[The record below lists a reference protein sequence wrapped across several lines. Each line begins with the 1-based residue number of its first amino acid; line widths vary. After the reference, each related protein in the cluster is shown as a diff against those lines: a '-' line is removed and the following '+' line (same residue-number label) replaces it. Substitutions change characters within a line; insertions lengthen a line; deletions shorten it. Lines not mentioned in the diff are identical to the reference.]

1 MAVDLASLIHKGG
14 VYFSVEGDTPE
25 VIYKKVTE
33 LMELPEQ
40 VSNESVYEA
49 LCAREKIMSTAV
61 GNGVA
66 LPHARIPVIR
76 ENEDQR
82 VCVIY
87 PKNPVSMNAP
97 DERKVSVMF
106 MILTQNQQTHLDV
119 LSKLVTLLQKAQFK
133 KLLEKHAG
141 EAELLNMILN
151 LS

>member
-1 MAVDLASLIHKGG
+1 MNLSELIHRGG
-14 VYFSVEGDTPE
+14 VIESCEGSSAEEIYRNVIAGMSFPSGISNE
-25 VIYKKVTE
+25 VIFNAVC
-33 LMELPEQ
+33 
-40 VSNESVYEA
+40 S
-49 LCAREKIMSTAV
+49 RERIMSTAV

-119 LSKLVTLLQKAQFK
+119 LSKLVTLLQKTQFK

>member
-61 GNGVA
+61 GNGIA
-66 LPHARIPVIR
+66 LPHARAPIVK
-76 ENEDQR
+76 NEDDQR
-82 VCVIY
+82 IAVVYLDKPIDM
-87 PKNPVSMNAP
+87 KAP
-97 DERKVSVMF
+97 DNLKVYVMF
-106 MILTQNQQTHLDV
+106 VLLTQNPQTHLQI
-119 LSKLVTLLQKAQFK
+119 LSSLASLLQKVQFRT
-133 KLLEKHAG
+133 LLENHAS
-141 EAELLNMILN
+141 EEELKAAVEELA
-151 LS
+151 